1 AEMASSPFQLL
12 DDAARA
18 IHALP
23 VPKTR
28 PRLPPGLR
36 ISREEEEQLVSN
48 YIGALLE
55 LNLTLP
61 PDPKAK
67 SAPAT
72 LEESGKDLALGW
84 DEALLLPGAEP
95 KTSAAA
101 EVSRV
106 LAQSSEC
113 QRWNAAYAL
122 YLLGVDLGG
131 IFKESFETCVAR
143 WRKKKEQGKDFAPPP
158 PAFRAGVRPNMADA
172 ALMSAESIMA
182 DAKAMFPETPT
193 TSDFLIGYDAPKA
206 QMVSYQQ
213 RLLYKSKASEAL
225 ALAKDALVSF
235 RRAGESAKK
244 VSALK
249 VVVEASMAME
259 RSFDAMMAAS
269 DELAMIKRTGNKQ
282 AEVDVAEMLSEVQ
295 LARGDAGSAS
305 QSLNDALALYR
316 ELGKKEGEARIL
328 RTLAGL
334 KLKTERYKESLSMA
348 QQGLGLFKELGDS
361 KGESDCQ
368 KIINRA
374 YAASGEMEKAP
385 NRNDALKALE

>member
-1 AEMASSPFQLL
+1 
-12 DDAARA
+12 
-18 IHALP
+18 
-23 VPKTR
+23 
-28 PRLPPGLR
+28 
-36 ISREEEEQLVSN
+36 
-48 YIGALLE
+48 
-55 LNLTLP
+55 
-61 PDPKAK
+61 
-67 SAPAT
+67 
-72 LEESGKDLALGW
+72 
-84 DEALLLPGAEP
+84 
-95 KTSAAA
+95 
-101 EVSRV
+101 
-106 LAQSSEC
+106 
-113 QRWNAAYAL
+113 
-122 YLLGVDLGG
+122 
-131 IFKESFETCVAR
+131 
-143 WRKKKEQGKDFAPPP
+143 
-158 PAFRAGVRPNMADA
+158 MADA

-385 NRNDALKALE
+385 NRNDALKALEDLASAVENRDKGQWKTAIVELNKSSAYTQHDVQQIFGSALKKDRQAAASFLQQMGIRSSGSAPELIIREVTKVFTYIGFRVGGLGYGPRFRCLNPTHVAGVEGDLASLKAIACLQISDEADDWEKELQYHPGILDGCLQSQSALG

>member
-1 AEMASSPFQLL
+1 
-12 DDAARA
+12 
-18 IHALP
+18 
-23 VPKTR
+23 
-28 PRLPPGLR
+28 
-36 ISREEEEQLVSN
+36 
-48 YIGALLE
+48 
-55 LNLTLP
+55 
-61 PDPKAK
+61 
-67 SAPAT
+67 
-72 LEESGKDLALGW
+72 
-84 DEALLLPGAEP
+84 
-95 KTSAAA
+95 
-101 EVSRV
+101 
-106 LAQSSEC
+106 
-113 QRWNAAYAL
+113 
-122 YLLGVDLGG
+122 
-131 IFKESFETCVAR
+131 
-143 WRKKKEQGKDFAPPP
+143 
-158 PAFRAGVRPNMADA
+158 MADA

-213 RLLYKSKASEAL
+213 RMLYKSKASEAL

-295 LARGDAGSAS
+295 IARGDAGSAS

-361 KGESDCQ
+361 KGEGDCQ

-385 NRNDALKALE
+385 NRNDALKALEDLASAVENRDKSQWKTAIVELNKSSAYTQHDVQQIFGSALKKDRQAAASFLQQMGIRSSGSAPEMIIREVTKVFTYIGFRVGGLGYGPRFRCLNPTHMAGVEGDLSSLKAIACLQISDEADDWEKELQYHPGILDGCLQSQSALG